1 MSLPVLPGGWS
12 YRPIKRVADLRF
24 SSVDKHTLPDEE
36 PVQLCNYLDVYRNE
50 RITAAIDF
58 MSATATTSER
68 KRFALAAGDVLLTKD
83 SEDPLD
89 IGIPACVVEPLP
101 GVVCG
106 YHLAMLRPLPK
117 TMDGKFLHRTLTATG
132 IRDQFFS
139 KAVGVTR
146 FALGLGEVGDS
157 LVPVPPL
164 RIQQTIAAFLDRK
177 TAAIDALIAKKERQV
192 ELLQEKR
199 QALITQAVTK
209 GLDPNAP
216 MRKVRAPW
224 FDRVPA
230 HWAVTVV
237 KRTATPEANAF
248 TDGDWIEAPF
258 VTDAGIRLLQT
269 GNIGIGRF
277 KEQGFRYV
285 SESTF
290 RELGCTEVRPGDVLI
305 CRLDGPVG
313 RACLAPDLGCRM
325 ITSVDN
331 AILRPSREF
340 DAGFL
345 VYVLSSQPYL
355 DWVGALCRV
364 GGGHR
369 FRISRSMLGEFEL
382 PAPPVAEQREI
393 RYFLDRTCQSING
406 VMTTVG
412 RHVELLREYRQAL
425 VSAAVTG
432 KIEIPDEEAA

>member
-1 MSLPVLPGGWS
+1 MNGTTAWQSGWTEHAVRYSVRRGSASGAEIKGEVSSEPEEGLFAAYSASGQDVWTSS
-12 YRPIKRVADLRF
+12 YRF
-24 SSVDKHTLPDEE
+24 S
-36 PVQLCNYLDVYRNE
+36 
-50 RITAAIDF
+50 
-58 MSATATTSER
+58 
-68 KRFALAAGDVLLTKD
+68 GDGIVL
-83 SEDPLD
+83 S
-89 IGIPACVVEPLP
+89 
-101 GVVCG
+101 
-106 YHLAMLRPLPK
+106 
-117 TMDGKFLHRTLTATG
+117 
-132 IRDQFFS
+132 
-139 KAVGVTR
+139 AVGARCGKCFRARGRWNVVANTQVFLPR
-146 FALGLGEVGDS
+146 PGFDADYLWYVFNSESFWLKGGSAQPYVIVPHS
-157 LVPVPPL
+157 LSQKLAFPPL
-164 RIQQTIAAFLDRK
+164 EKQRAIAAFLDRK
-177 TAAIDALIAKKERQV
+177 TAAIDALIAKKERLI

-209 GLDPNAP
+209 GLDPDVP
-216 MRKVRAPW
+216 LRTVPTPW

-230 HWAVTVV
+230 HWKLTVV
-237 KRTATPEANAF
+237 KRTAAPTANAF

-258 VTDAGIRLLQT
+258 VTDSGIRLLQT
-269 GNIGIGRF
+269 GNVGIGRF

-290 RELGCTEVRPGDVLI
+290 RDLRCTEVHPGNVLI

-345 VYVLSSQPYL
+345 VYALSSQLYL

-369 FRISRSMLGEFEL
+369 FRISRSMLGEFEV
-382 PAPPVAEQREI
+382 PAPPLAEQQEI
-393 RYFLDRTCQSING
+393 RSFLDRTCKRTDVVISR
-406 VMTTVG
+406 VG

-425 VSAAVTG
+425 ISAAVTG
-432 KIEIPDEEAA
+432 KIEIPAEEAA

>member
-1 MSLPVLPGGWS
+1 MTSALEAGMSPWAGSLPNGWRTSRLKWVTQLINQKTELTDRPYLGLENVESGTGRWLPSRSEVEPEGLANLFEQRDVLFGKLRPYLAKVYMAEWPGRCTSEMLVLRPHEVLPEF
-12 YRPIKRVADLRF
+12 LRF
-24 SSVDKHTLPDEE
+24 
-36 PVQLCNYLDVYRNE
+36 
-50 RITAAIDF
+50 
-58 MSATATTSER
+58 
-68 KRFALAAGDVLLTKD
+68 VLLADETIKLVD
-83 SEDPLD
+83 SSTY
-89 IGIPACVVEPLP
+89 
-101 GVVCG
+101 GVKMPR
-106 YHLAMLRPLPK
+106 AEW
-117 TMDGKFLHRTLTATG
+117 DF
-132 IRDQFFS
+132 
-139 KAVGVTR
+139 VGRLV
-146 FALGLGEVGDS
+146 
-157 LVPVPPL
+157 VPVPEKN
-164 RIQQTIAAFLDRK
+164 RQRVIAAFLDRK
-177 TAAIDALIAKKERQV
+177 TTAIDALIAKKERQIG
-192 ELLQEKR
+192 LLGEKR

-209 GLDPNAP
+209 GLDAKAP
-216 MRKVRAPW
+216 LRKVRAPW
-224 FDRVPA
+224 FDRVPS
-230 HWAVTVV
+230 HWALTVV
-237 KRTATPEANAF
+237 KRTAAPEASTF

-290 RELGCTEVRPGDVLI
+290 RELRCAEVFPGDVLI

-369 FRISRSMLGEFEL
+369 FRISRSMLGDFEL
-382 PAPPVAEQREI
+382 PAPPVTEQHEI
-393 RYFLDRTCQSING
+393 RDFLDRTCQSIDV
-406 VMTTVG
+406 VMTTVAQ
-412 RHVELLREYRQAL
+412 HVELLREYRLAL

-432 KIEIPDEEAA
+432 KIEIPAEEAA